1 MVKYSKAELVRAVRL
16 ERMEL
21 QVELIRITKR
31 VRQIEDRMVELEKAD
46 ALLEG
51 EL

>member
-1 MVKYSKAELVRAVRL
+1 MKYSRAELVRAVRL

-31 VRQIEDRMVELEKAD
+31 IRQIEDRMVELEKAD
-46 ALLEG
+46 GLLEG

>member
-1 MVKYSKAELVRAVRL
+1 VKYSKAELVRAVRL